1 MHLTDPDQAVE
12 FVARTGLDALAVA
25 IGTSHGAY
33 KFDRKPDG
41 EVLAMN
47 LIEEIH
53 ERLPETHLVMHGSS
67 SVPRELVDIIN
78 RYGGKM
84 KPSWGVPVEEIQLGI
99 RHGVRKINVDTDSR
113 LAITG
118 AIRKAF
124 AEHPE
129 EFDPRSLPEARPR
142 GDEEGD
148 RGADDRLR
156 PGRPRRRLRAH
167 SPRGD
172 ARALRQRRDRVSLA
186 DIDEGLRAAG
196 GPAVVALL
204 VDRLGLD
211 EDDISAATRRGLLL
225 AAAAGDPA
233 EGIAAGSRAALETAA
248 DLAETDVAP
257 RLLAELRTLAGGG
270 PRASGSGGVGRSLAD
285 HPEAA
290 LSALAVV
297 LLSIEA
303 GG

>member
-1 MHLTDPDQAVE
+1 M
-12 FVARTGLDALAVA
+12 
-25 IGTSHGAY
+25 
-33 KFDRKPDG
+33 
-41 EVLAMN
+41 
-47 LIEEIH
+47 
-53 ERLPETHLVMHGSS
+53 
-67 SVPRELVDIIN
+67 
-78 RYGGKM
+78 
-84 KPSWGVPVEEIQLGI
+84 
-99 RHGVRKINVDTDSR
+99 
-113 LAITG
+113 
-118 AIRKAF
+118 
-124 AEHPE
+124 
-129 EFDPRSLPEARPR
+129 
-142 GDEEGD
+142 
-148 RGADDRLR
+148 
-156 PGRPRRRLRAH
+156 
-167 SPRGD
+167 
-172 ARALRQRRDRVSLA
+172 SLA

-257 RLLAELRTLAGGG
+257 RLLAELRGLAGEGAEYPVAAALAG
-270 PRASGSGGVGRSLAD
+270 SLAE